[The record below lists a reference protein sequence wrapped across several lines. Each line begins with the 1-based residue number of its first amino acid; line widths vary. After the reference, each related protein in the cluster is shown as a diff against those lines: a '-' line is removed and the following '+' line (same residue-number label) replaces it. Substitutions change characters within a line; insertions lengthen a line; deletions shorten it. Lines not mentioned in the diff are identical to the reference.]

1 MPRSAAG
8 IAQRDGTYLVALR
21 SPGGDLG
28 GKWEFPGGKLDDG
41 ESPEDC
47 LRREF
52 REELDAEI
60 AVGRRIGV
68 AHFEHDG
75 KQYELQA
82 YLVSLVSDRLA
93 LREHQRIAWLS
104 KPAIHRLDLAASDR
118 KLLRFLPA

>member
-8 IAQRDGTYLVALR
+8 IVERDGTYLVALR
-21 SPGGDLG
+21 TPGGDLG

-41 ESPEDC
+41 ESAEDC

-52 REELDAEI
+52 REELDADI
-60 AVGRRIGV
+60 AVGPRVGV

-82 YLVSLVSDRLA
+82 YLVSLVSEHLT
-93 LREHQRIAWLS
+93 LREHQRIAWLP
-104 KPAIHRLDLAASDR
+104 KPDIRSLDLAPSDR
-118 KLLRFLPA
+118 KLLRYLPG

>member
-28 GKWEFPGGKLDDG
+28 GKWEFPGGKLDEG

-47 LRREF
+47 LKREF

-60 AVGRRIGV
+60 AVGRRLGV
-68 AHFEHDG
+68 THFQHDG
-75 KQYELQA
+75 KRYELQA
-82 YLVSLVSDRLA
+82 YSVSLASECLS

-104 KPAIHRLDLAASDR
+104 KRDILLLDLAPSDR
-118 KLLRFLPA
+118 KLLRFLPG